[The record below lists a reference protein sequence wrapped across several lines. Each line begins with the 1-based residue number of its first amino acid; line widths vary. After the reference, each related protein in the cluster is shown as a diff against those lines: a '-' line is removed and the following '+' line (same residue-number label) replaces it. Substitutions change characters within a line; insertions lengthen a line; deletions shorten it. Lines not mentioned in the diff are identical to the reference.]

1 MAANHLKELALSDS
15 GFVFDPFTGATFTVN
30 ATGLATLQALKEGL
44 GRDAVE
50 ARLREKFSLP
60 LSGVDA
66 ARDIDEFVLL
76 LKQHNVL
83 PADFSL

>member
-30 ATGLATLQALKEGL
+30 ATGLTTLQALRDGL
-44 GRDAVE
+44 GRDAIE

-60 LSGVDA
+60 STGVDPS
-66 ARDIDEFVLL
+66 RDVDDFVLL

>member
-60 LSGVDA
+60 LSGVDP

-83 PADFSL
+83 AADFSL

>member
-30 ATGLATLQALKEGL
+30 QTGLATLQALREGL
-44 GRDAVE
+44 GREGIE

-60 LSGVDA
+60 LSGCDPSRDVD
-66 ARDIDEFVLL
+66 DFVLL
-76 LKQHNVL
+76 LKQHAVL